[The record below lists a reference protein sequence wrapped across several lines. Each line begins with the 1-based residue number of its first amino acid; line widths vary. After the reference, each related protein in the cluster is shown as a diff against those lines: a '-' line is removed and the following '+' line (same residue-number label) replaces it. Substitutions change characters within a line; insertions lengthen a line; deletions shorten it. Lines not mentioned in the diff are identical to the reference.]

1 MATHSS
7 ILAWRIPTERGAWQ
21 ATVHRVAKSQTRQ
34 ATSHMHTHTHTHMIH
49 NCQIR
54 LPRITILPCFFTRPP
69 TPAMETHVE
78 KDVYLDSE
86 TVNS

>member
-1 MATHSS
+1 MAAHSS
-7 ILAWRIPTERGAWQ
+7 ILVRRMPTDRGAWQ

-34 ATSHMHTHTHTHMIH
+34 ATSHTHTHTHDAPLS
-49 NCQIR
+49 NQAAENYNSS
-54 LPRITILPCFFTRPP
+54 LFFHPP
-69 TPAMETHVE
+69 HPAMETHVE